1 MINVA
6 NEYSRKEQSF
16 FSIFGLLIEQ
26 VLSNEPDRVLL
37 LNVLWRTHGLDGGP
51 RSTISELAV
60 MLGVTRDRVVACRKQ
75 ILESLQQALS
85 RLAASEGEL
94 NKSQKDLQALKSDL
108 NRLGD
113 IVPERFLDH
122 LARQHCGKPLNKG
135 WINLL
140 YRVLGYQPVKRDV
153 TKGLGL
159 EASWFQQTRLPEKS
173 LSMVARKLKS
183 MKGKPVKEELS
194 AFVRDVNKNMAAPV
208 EQKQIVCLVRLMQ
221 EMEIHQGSIR
231 TSTQA
236 LVRAVDQRKRH
247 EREHPTGVA
256 AKTTRSPDDLTRA
269 DILIK
274 RKMSI
279 PVPVRCNKQSCA
291 YGNHQPI

>member
-37 LNVLWRTHGLDGGP
+37 LNILWRTHGLDGGP
-51 RSTISELAV
+51 RATISELSS
-60 MLGVTRDRVVACRKQ
+60 MLGVSRDRVIACRKQ
-75 ILESLQQALS
+75 ILQGLQQALS
-85 RLAASEGEL
+85 SLAASEGDHI
-94 NKSQKDLQALKSDL
+94 KAQTDLQGLKSDL

-135 WINLL
+135 WTNLL
-140 YRVLGYQPVKRDV
+140 YRVLGYQPVRRDV
-153 TKGLGL
+153 IKGLGL

-183 MKGKPVKEELS
+183 MKGRAVEEELS
-194 AFVRDVNKNMAAPV
+194 AFVRDVNKNLAVPV
-208 EQKQIVCLVRLMQ
+208 EQTQIVYLVRLMQ
-221 EMEIHQGSIR
+221 EMEIHQGTVR
-231 TSTQA
+231 TTIHG
-236 LVRAVDQRKRH
+236 LVCPADQRRRH
-247 EREHPTGVA
+247 EREHRA
-256 AKTTRSPDDLTRA
+256 AAGDKTTC
-269 DILIK
+269 
-274 RKMSI
+274 
-279 PVPVRCNKQSCA
+279 VRNWI
-291 YGNHQPI
+291 QPSFS